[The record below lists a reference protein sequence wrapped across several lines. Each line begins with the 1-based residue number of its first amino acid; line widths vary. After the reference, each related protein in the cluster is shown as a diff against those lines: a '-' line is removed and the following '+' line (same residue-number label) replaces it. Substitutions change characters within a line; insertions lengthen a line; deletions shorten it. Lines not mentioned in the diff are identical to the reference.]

1 MGARGWNESGG
12 LLVWEWKFG
21 RRLGGSWKMGLLLRL
36 SVTLEKF
43 GYPGF
48 EGTTLRVRFEKKY
61 RAWTVGLLTEA
72 YGRLDVAEDA
82 FPKLVEEIIR
92 SGGIHRTERNRK
104 FRFHTLVRTRA
115 IGAIHRLFRTE
126 RTAAQ
131 ERYEANQR
139 VLGQPTRE
147 SEGLAR
153 RERLENEV
161 LHIAYALLSDG
172 YKALPYFSRFDADD
186 LLVWRV
192 YVEADCSGKVAA
204 ALTRRSESKVSRIKA
219 RVGEIIVRIA
229 EERLAAE

>member
-1 MGARGWNESGG
+1 MTGALKTPTTST
-12 LLVWEWKFG
+12 
-21 RRLGGSWKMGLLLRL
+21 
-36 SVTLEKF
+36 TLEKF